1 MREGGGEGGGEGGKH
16 DLTVP
21 AHLLRRRII
30 IPMMIIIMIII
41 IIGARWCSISLG
53 NAAPNQQ
60 TSRQRS
66 VDKLFG

>member
-1 MREGGGEGGGEGGKH
+1 MREGGGEGGKH

-21 AHLLRRRII
+21 AHLPRRRII
-30 IPMMIIIMIII
+30 IPMMIIIMIIVMI
-41 IIGARWCSISLG
+41 IIIMGARWCSISLG

-60 TSRQRS
+60 TPRQRS

>member
-1 MREGGGEGGGEGGKH
+1 MREGGGEGGKH

-21 AHLLRRRII
+21 AHLPRRRII
-30 IPMMIIIMIII
+30 IPVMIRIIIVMIII